1 MFGKNDKRGV
11 TPVSTGRIIRDDLC
25 GADGINGIHRCK
37 AHEPALQRG
46 EQLEQRGEMSSKMI
60 CRLSENGLGRVNG
73 AADGRKRFAAPDMPL
88 IGRPKSA
95 DERTCVDQIPNGR
108 ILHGSTGR

>member
-1 MFGKNDKRGV
+1 
-11 TPVSTGRIIRDDLC
+11 
-25 GADGINGIHRCK
+25 
-37 AHEPALQRG
+37 
-46 EQLEQRGEMSSKMI
+46 
-60 CRLSENGLGRVNG
+60 
-73 AADGRKRFAAPDMPL
+73 MPL